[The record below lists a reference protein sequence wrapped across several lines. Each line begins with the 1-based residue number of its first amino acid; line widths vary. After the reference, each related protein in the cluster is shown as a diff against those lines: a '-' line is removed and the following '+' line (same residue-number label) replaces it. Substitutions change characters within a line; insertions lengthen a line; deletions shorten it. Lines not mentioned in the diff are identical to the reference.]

1 MLYRDKGS
9 VGIQTVISAFWRLVR
24 FHLGTAAFGSFIIAL
39 IQLVRIILAYIEHLV
54 KKYEVR
60 MNLEIS
66 EFYNG
71 PILQKKGFGA
81 AGKVALV
88 ILKAVLACLQCIL
101 ACFERF
107 MKFINVNAYIETAI
121 YGYNFCRAAMKA
133 FKLLV
138 RNVKRESSF
147 DLK

>member
-1 MLYRDKGS
+1 MQDLS
-9 VGIQTVISAFWRLVR
+9 Q
-24 FHLGTAAFGSFIIAL
+24 AL
-39 IQLVRIILAYIEHLV
+39 LQFSPKLRNQKEW
-54 KKYEVR
+54 K
-60 MNLEIS
+60 
-66 EFYNG
+66 
-71 PILQKKGFGA
+71 ILQKKGFGT

-88 ILKAVLACLQCIL
+88 ILKTVLACLQCIL

-138 RNVKRESSF
+138 RNRTK
-147 DLK
+147 